1 MRLLEPSQIGRSTM
15 KAVTQKDTIRTITT
29 HYIDGAFVESHGR
42 EVMDVIKPTNRKVI
56 AKATLGDEEDT
67 RRAIAAAKRAFTSFS
82 HTTREER
89 SRYLRQLHKA
99 VSARIDDLTAAMVEE
114 YGGVARFAR
123 LIVESGVNAFAA
135 AESALQQLP
144 LRESWGKTTVTL
156 EPVGVAGLITAWN
169 ANALFICLK
178 LASAVAAGCTVVIK
192 PSEMSPLQTRVMVE
206 ALNAAELPKGVF
218 NVVTGL
224 GTVVGAELLR
234 NPDVAK
240 ISFTG
245 SVAVGEAIMRDAA
258 ATMKRVTLELGGKS
272 PTILLDD
279 AALDQA
285 VPSALIMAFL
295 NSGQA
300 CAAGTRL
307 LVPKSRLDEVK
318 RAIREAMRSFTVGDP
333 ADPNIVVGPM
343 VSQKQYERVES
354 YIRKGI
360 EEGAEVLVGGEGH
373 PEGLEAGFFVKPT
386 VFVNVKNDMTIAQEE
401 IFGPVLCV
409 IAYDSEDEAIRIAND
424 SKYGL
429 HSAVLGTDIQR
440 ARRVASQLRAGR
452 VVINN
457 MTDDPQA
464 PWGGFKYSGVGREYG
479 KYGIEAFLEPKAI
492 LE

>member
-1 MRLLEPSQIGRSTM
+1 MPTM
-15 KAVTQKDTIRTITT
+15 TEKDTIKALTT

-42 EVMDVIKPTNRKVI
+42 EVMDIIKPTNRKLI
-56 AKATLGDEEDT
+56 GRATLGDEEDT
-67 RRAIAAAKRAFTSFS
+67 RRAIAAAKRAFATFGK
-82 HTTREER
+82 TTKEDRA
-89 SRYLRQLHKA
+89 RYLRQLHKA
-99 VSARIDDLTAAMVEE
+99 VSARVDDLTAIMIEE
-114 YGGVARFAR
+114 YGGVAQFAR
-123 LIVESGVNAFAA
+123 LLVEGGIAAFAA
-135 AESALQQLP
+135 AEKALHDMP
-144 LRESWGKTTVTL
+144 LKESWGKTTVTM

-178 LASAVAAGCTVVIK
+178 LASAIGAGCTVVLK
-192 PSEMSPLQTRVMVE
+192 PSEMSALQTRTMAE
-206 ALNAAELPKGVF
+206 AIDAAGLPKGVF

-224 GTVVGAELLR
+224 GTVVGAELVR

-245 SVAVGEAIMRDAA
+245 SVAVGQQIMRDGA

-279 AALDQA
+279 AALDKTI
-285 VPSALIMAFL
+285 PSALILAFM

-318 RAIREAMRSFTVGDP
+318 QAIKNEMRNYTVGDP
-333 ADPNIVVGPM
+333 ADPTITVGPM

-360 EEGAEVLVGGEGH
+360 DEGAEVLVGGEGH
-373 PEGLEAGFFVKPT
+373 PKGLEAGFFVKPT

-401 IFGPVLCV
+401 IFGPVLSV

-429 HSAVLGTDIQR
+429 HSAVLGTDLDR

-452 VVINN
+452 VVINT
-457 MTDDPQA
+457 MTDDSQA

>member
-1 MRLLEPSQIGRSTM
+1 M
-15 KAVTQKDTIRTITT
+15 KTITT

-42 EVMDVIKPTNRKVI
+42 EVMDIIKPTNGQLIGRV
-56 AKATLGDEEDT
+56 TLADEEDT
-67 RRAIAAAKRAFTSFS
+67 RRAIAAAQRAFVSFGKS
-82 HTTREER
+82 TKEER
-89 SRYLRQLHKA
+89 VAILRRLHA
-99 VSARIDDLTAAMVEE
+99 AASARLDDLTAAMVEE
-114 YGGVARFAR
+114 YGGVVQFAG
-123 LIVESGVNAFAA
+123 LIVQSGINAFLA
-135 AESALQQLP
+135 AEQGLEELP
-144 LRESWGKTTVTL
+144 LTRSWGKTTVTL

-169 ANALFICLK
+169 ANSLFICLK

-192 PSEMSPLQTRVMVE
+192 PSELSSIQTHVLIE
-206 ALNAAELPKGVF
+206 AFHEAALPKGLL

-224 GTVVGAELLR
+224 GNVVGAELVR

-245 SVAVGEAIMRDAA
+245 SVGVGETIMRDGA

-272 PTILLDD
+272 PTVLLDD
-279 AALDQA
+279 AVFEQA
-285 VPSALIMAFL
+285 IPSALVMAFL

-307 LVPKSRLDEVK
+307 LVPKSRLDEVQ
-318 RAIREAMRSFTVGDP
+318 RGIHDAMRNITVGDP
-333 ADPNIVVGPM
+333 ADPKTAVGPM
-343 VSQKQYERVES
+343 VSQKQYERVQA

-360 EEGAEVLVGGEGH
+360 EGGAEVLVGGEGH
-373 PEGLEAGFFVKPT
+373 PEGLDEGFFVKPT
-386 VFVNVKNDMTIAQEE
+386 VFVNVTNNMAIAQEE
-401 IFGPVLCV
+401 IFGPVLSV
-409 IAYDSEDEAIRIAND
+409 IAYDSEDEAVRIAND

-429 HSAVLGTDIQR
+429 HAAVLGTDLQR
-440 ARRVASQLRAGR
+440 ARRVASQVRAGR

-479 KYGIEAFLEPKAI
+479 RYGIEAFLESRAI

>member
-1 MRLLEPSQIGRSTM
+1 M
-15 KAVTQKDTIRTITT
+15 KAVMERNTVKTLTT

-42 EVMDVIKPTNRKVI
+42 EVMDIIRPTDGQVI
-56 AKATLGDEEDT
+56 ARVTLGDEEDT

-82 HTTREER
+82 RTSKEER
-89 SRYLRQLHKA
+89 LRYLRQLHKA
-99 VSARIDDLTAAMVEE
+99 VSDHVDDLTAVMIEE
-114 YGGVARFAR
+114 YGGVAQFAR

-135 AESALQQLP
+135 AEKGLQELSLTQ
-144 LRESWGKTTVTL
+144 SWGKTTVTM

-178 LASAVAAGCTVVIK
+178 LASAIAAGCTVILK
-192 PSEMSPLQTRVMVE
+192 PSEMSALQTRAMVD
-206 ALNAAELPKGVF
+206 AVNSAGLPKGVF

-224 GTVVGAELLR
+224 GTVVGAELVR

-245 SVAVGEAIMRDAA
+245 SVAVGQQIMRDGA

-279 AALDQA
+279 AALDKA
-285 VPSALIMAFL
+285 IPSALTLAFM

-307 LVPKSRLDEVK
+307 LVPKSRLEGVK
-318 RAIREAMRSFTVGDP
+318 QAIRAEMRSYTVGDP
-333 ADPNIVVGPM
+333 SDPKIMVGPM
-343 VSQKQYERVES
+343 VSQKQYDRVES

-373 PEGLEAGFFVKPT
+373 PMGLEAGYFVKPT
-386 VFVNVKNDMTIAQEE
+386 VFVNVKNDMAIAQEE
-401 IFGPVLCV
+401 IFGPVLSV
-409 IAYDSEDEAIRIAND
+409 IAYDSEDDAIRIAND
-424 SKYGL
+424 SRYGL
-429 HSAVLGTDIQR
+429 HSAVIGTDLSR

-452 VVINN
+452 VVINH
-457 MTDDPQA
+457 MTDDPDA
-464 PWGGFKYSGVGREYG
+464 PWGGFKFSGVGREYG
-479 KYGIEAFLEPKAI
+479 RYGIEAFLEPRAI

>member
-1 MRLLEPSQIGRSTM
+1 MATMEAITERGTM
-15 KAVTQKDTIRTITT
+15 KTITK

-42 EVMDVIKPTNRKVI
+42 EVMDIIKPTNSKVI
-56 AKATLGDEEDT
+56 ARVTLGDEDDT
-67 RRAIAAAKRAFTSFS
+67 RRAIDAAQRALATFGR
-82 HTTREER
+82 TTKEER
-89 SRYLRQLHKA
+89 AKILRRLHEA

-114 YGGVARFAR
+114 YGGVVRFAR
-123 LIVESGVNAFAA
+123 LIVQSGIDAFPA
-135 AESALQQLP
+135 AEKGLDELP
-144 LRESWGKTTVTL
+144 LTRRWGKTTVTL

-178 LASAVAAGCTVVIK
+178 LASAVGAGCAVVIK
-192 PSEMSPLQTRVMVE
+192 PSELSSLQTQVMLE
-206 ALNAAELPKGVF
+206 CLDAAKLPHGVC
-218 NVVTGL
+218 NVVIGR
-224 GTVVGAELLR
+224 GNVVGAELVR

-245 SVAVGEAIMRDAA
+245 SVAVGQSIMRDGA

-272 PTILLDD
+272 PSILLDD
-279 AALDQA
+279 AALERA
-285 VPSALIMAFL
+285 IPSALVLAFM

-307 LVPKSRLDEVK
+307 LVPKSRLDAVK
-318 RAIREAMRSFTVGDP
+318 QGIRDAMRAFTVGDP
-333 ADPNIVVGPM
+333 ADPKTAIGPM
-343 VSQKQYERVES
+343 VSQKQYERVQF

-360 EEGAEVLVGGEGH
+360 EEGAEVLAGGEGH
-373 PEGLEAGFFVKPT
+373 PEGLDAGFFVKPT
-386 VFVNVKNDMTIAQEE
+386 VFVNVKNDMAIAQEE
-401 IFGPVLCV
+401 IFGPVLSV
-409 IAYDSEDEAIRIAND
+409 IAYDSEEEAVRIAND

-452 VVINN
+452 VVIND

-479 KYGIEAFLEPKAI
+479 QYGIAAFLEPKAI